1 MLKDLISEG
10 FFFFFFYRMNEI
22 ELYEIRKLN
31 QAISGELAPF
41 AYIIV
46 MILVEAVKSLFQ
58 RSFM

>member
-1 MLKDLISEG
+1 MKV
-10 FFFFFFYRMNEI
+10 FFFFFYRMNEI

-46 MILVEAVKSLFQ
+46 MILVEAVNSLFQ